1 MTKRRRVRNE
11 RTSEKPVSVSGDL
24 ELKVYYGEYAALVAS
39 GLVGALP
46 VTTWMTV
53 IALSLGSEGRGRSG
67 GPSSSLEVALLV
79 SVALFVMLIA
89 PWLVPVLVLRAR
101 QPRGARIVWDE
112 IGVTEWDGSWR
123 RAHIAWS
130 ELEAGRVTWE
140 TPRRGRPII
149 DEALQL
155 IGPPPAAAITV
166 WTEPPRG
173 VPSFRRRLRAD
184 ASEVAELREAIERRG
199 IALAREPDWLLA
211 CDSGRPPHRALT
223 LAGRLGYPLATL
235 GPLLVP
241 TSHALGVTMGV
252 AAALLLAMR
261 ALPAVREVRAIR
273 ARASGAEGG
282 KGVEGVEG
290 SRGSVGA
297 ADSHVESPYRVA
309 GVVPSGPDASPG
321 LDVSPRAGVDE
332 GRALADGSR
341 LRAAL
346 AEVVVRAACVV
357 LVVAS
362 TVAAL
367 LTLR

>member
-1 MTKRRRVRNE
+1 MTKRRRVRDE
-11 RTSEKPVSVSGDL
+11 RPGEASMSVSGGL
-24 ELKVYYGEYAALVAS
+24 ELKVYFGEYAALVAS

-53 IALSLGSEGRGRSG
+53 IALSLGSDGWGRSG
-67 GPSSSLEVALLV
+67 GPSSSVEVALLV
-79 SVALFVMLIA
+79 AVALFVMLIA

-130 ELEAGRVTWE
+130 ELDAGRVTWE
-140 TPRRGRPII
+140 TPRRGRPSI

-184 ASEVAELREAIERRG
+184 ASKVAELREALERRG
-199 IALAREPDWLLA
+199 IALTREPDWLLA
-211 CDSGRPPHRALT
+211 CESSRPPHRALT
-223 LAGRLGYPLATL
+223 VAGRLGYPLAML

-241 TSHALGVTMGV
+241 ISHAWGATMGV
-252 AAALLLAMR
+252 TAALLLAVR
-261 ALPAVREVRAIR
+261 ALPSVREVQAIR
-273 ARASGAEGG
+273 ARG
-282 KGVEGVEG
+282 KGVKRAAGVE
-290 SRGSVGA
+290 GSVGA
-297 ADSHVESPYRVA
+297 AGSGVESPYRVA
-309 GVVPSGPDASPG
+309 GAVPSGPDASRG
-321 LDVSPRAGVDE
+321 LEVSPRAGVDE

-341 LRAAL
+341 LRAAS

-362 TVAAL
+362 TVAAW
-367 LTLR
+367 LTLH